1 MTQVIW
7 KIDLQCLEYVSFLF
21 LLFCWFMLFE
31 TLEFKSLLFFS
42 PRLHVPDWHIDLK
55 VPLVSAILLEV

>member
-7 KIDLQCLEYVSFLF
+7 KIDLQCLDYLGLLF

-31 TLEFKSLLFFS
+31 TLEFKSLS
-42 PRLHVPDWHIDLK
+42 
-55 VPLVSAILLEV
+55 